1 MRVLFLPMAWPSHYY
16 PMVPLAWAFRGAG
29 HDVRVA
35 VQPTAAASI
44 TASGLTAVPVGG
56 SYDLMAGLAQVND
69 AVRRQGGQLP
79 SSFEALRALPPAE
92 LRRFVELRTAPHV
105 HAAEAMADDL
115 AALIRVWRPDLVVAD
130 PMVMVAPLVAELAG
144 APLVRHLWG
153 PQVPSLL
160 GSPGAGAPVDQWPE
174 DLRKLFDRFGAEV
187 REEYGSRTVDPTPSS
202 LQSQTVP
209 QRLATRY
216 VPYNGPGE
224 LPGWLLRPAER
235 PRIGM
240 SWTTSNRVQLGA
252 GHSPVRDAVLAL
264 SALDAEIVLTVPA
277 ASRPGLGELPERVRV
292 VEEVPLQL
300 LMPSCVVTVHHGG
313 AGSML
318 TAACFGVPQVIVPQ
332 APDQMLNAERLA
344 AAGAGVTLPAEAA
357 APEAMLAA
365 VEGMLTDDHWAAGAA
380 RLCDEIAGQPSPAE
394 VVAELSA
401 GR

>member
-35 VQPTAAASI
+35 AQPTAVESV
-44 TASGLTAVPVGG
+44 TASGLPAVPVGG
-56 SYDLMAGLAQVND
+56 SYDLMAGLAQVNE

-79 SSFEALRALPPAE
+79 SSFQALRELPPAE
-92 LRRFVELRTAPHV
+92 LRRFIELRTAPHV

-144 APLVRHLWG
+144 ARLVRHLWG

-187 REEYGSRTVDPTPSS
+187 REEYSSGTVDPTPAS

-209 QRLATRY
+209 HRLACRY

-224 LPGWLLRPAER
+224 VPDWLLYPAER
-235 PRIGM
+235 PRVGM

-252 GHSPVRDAVLAL
+252 DSSPVRDTVRAL
-264 SALDAEIVLTVPA
+264 SALDAEIVLTVRA
-277 ASRPGLGELPERVRV
+277 ADRPGLGELPERVRV
-292 VEEVPLQL
+292 VAEVPLQL
-300 LMPSCVVTVHHGG
+300 LMPSCVVAVHHGG

-357 APEAMLAA
+357 GPEAVLAA
-365 VEGMLTDDHWAAGAA
+365 VEGMLTEDRWAAGAA
-380 RLCDEIAGQPSPAE
+380 RLADEIAGQPAPAR

-401 GR
+401 EG